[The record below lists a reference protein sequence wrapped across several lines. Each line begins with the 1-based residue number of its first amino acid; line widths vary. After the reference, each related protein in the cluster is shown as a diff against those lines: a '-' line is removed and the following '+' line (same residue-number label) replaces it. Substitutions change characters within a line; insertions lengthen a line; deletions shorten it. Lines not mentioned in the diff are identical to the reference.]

1 MRSPVAADEVPLGAQ
16 QEVFLAWMS
25 ATLEMRHPVPVNVAI
40 RITDELDVDLLRRAL
55 LDVTRRHE
63 ALRTVFPRRDGRHRA
78 TVLDACAPDVRQVAA
93 HGADAAERL
102 ADARDLACRERD
114 RPFDLEHGP
123 LVRAVVIGLGPGDQV
138 LLLAVHH
145 LVFDAWSM
153 GVLLKELGIGYSAL
167 RTGRTRPAP
176 ASAQCSDLVRRSRLR
191 WPENRERWQEI
202 LAGAPPGLADFPGRE
217 PTDRFTPRSFA
228 FHVEGEL
235 AAGLRATAAR
245 NAATPFMVALSVW
258 CGVLSSWTGAT
269 DIVAMSPASGRA
281 RPGSENAMGCLFSS
295 LLIRLD
301 LSGFPAF
308 PDLLRRTRSA
318 VLQANALQDYPYAE
332 FVDRFAHAPRVG
344 YYGWS
349 VPLHFPGLRSEAV
362 ELPTRLVA
370 DFEIP
375 GRNLG
380 VPQLALF
387 DQEEG
392 AMPGRLDFNEDA
404 FEHQTIEQLSEEF
417 IDYLRHVVKAEE
429 RT

>member
-1 MRSPVAADEVPLGAQ
+1 MKPPVAADEVPLGAQ

-25 ATLEMRHPVPVNVAI
+25 ETPEMRHPVPVNVAI
-40 RITDELDVDLLRRAL
+40 RITDQLDVDLLRRAL
-55 LDVTRRHE
+55 LDVSRRHE

-78 TVLDACAPDVRQVAA
+78 TVLDACAPDVRQVSAR
-93 HGADAAERL
+93 GADAAERL
-102 ADARDLACRERD
+102 ADARDLACLERD

-123 LVRAVVIGLGPGDQV
+123 LVRAVVIGLGRGDQV

-153 GVLLKELGIGYSAL
+153 SVLLKELGIGYSAL

-176 ASAQCSDLVRRSRLR
+176 APVQGSELVRRSRLR
-191 WPENRERWQEI
+191 WPENRERWREI
-202 LAGAPPGLADFPGRE
+202 LDGAPVGLADFPGRE
-217 PTDRFTPRSFA
+217 PTELLTPRSFD
-228 FHVEGEL
+228 FRVEGDL
-235 AAGLRATAAR
+235 AAKLRATAAR
-245 NAATPFMVALSVW
+245 NGATPFMVALSVW

-269 DIVAMSPASGRA
+269 DIVAMSPTSGRTL
-281 RPGSENAMGCLFSS
+281 PGSEAAMGCLFSS

-308 PDLLRRTRSA
+308 PDLLRRTRAA
-318 VLQANALQDYPYAE
+318 VLRANALQDYPYAE
-332 FVDRFAHAPRVG
+332 FSDCFAHAPRVG

-349 VPLHFPGLRSEAV
+349 VPLHFPGLRSGTV

-375 GRNLG
+375 GRDLG

-392 AMPGRLDFNEDA
+392 AIPGRLDFNESA

-417 IDYLRHVVKAEE
+417 TDYLQHVVKAED
-429 RT
+429 RI